1 MKGIVLAG
9 GSGTRLHPMT
19 GAVSKQM
26 LPIYD
31 KPMIYYPISI
41 LMLAGIREILII
53 STPRDLP
60 HFRALLGDGSRF
72 GVQFS
77 YAEQPRPE
85 GLAQA
90 FIIGADFIGSDSVA
104 MVLGDNVFYGGGLT
118 GMLKRAAARLDG
130 ATIFGKTVA
139 DPERFGVVEL
149 DAQGRAVSIEE
160 KPARPRSDI
169 AATGLYFFDNEVVS
183 IARSVQPSL
192 RGELEITSVLQEY
205 LNRGKLHVNVMT
217 RGYTWLDTGTF
228 DSLLEAAELVRTLQ
242 KHQGVMIACLE
253 EIAYNYRWI
262 TREQLLESAA
272 TLRNSYGDYLRQLVD

>member
-72 GVQFS
+72 GVQFT

-118 GMLKRAAARLDG
+118 GMLQRAAARLDG

-183 IARSVQPSL
+183 IARSVQPSP

-253 EIAYNYRWI
+253 EIAYSYRWI